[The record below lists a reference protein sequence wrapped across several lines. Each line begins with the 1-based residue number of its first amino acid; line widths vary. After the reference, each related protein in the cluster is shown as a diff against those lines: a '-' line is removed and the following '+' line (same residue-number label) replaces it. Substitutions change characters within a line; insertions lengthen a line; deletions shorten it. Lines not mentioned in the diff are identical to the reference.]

1 MYALQTRYPSRRP
14 PPVLRLF
21 GYPLGS
27 GPIDFF
33 HALDL
38 FKMSLGL
45 FYFYYL

>member
-1 MYALQTRYPSRRP
+1 MTFRIP
-14 PPVLRLF
+14 PGLGPV
-21 GYPLGS
+21 
-27 GPIDFF
+27 DFF